1 MGAQE
6 LESRLIL
13 HRSNRPGDDVKDWTR
28 PHNHTASWK
37 AWGRTKQEIVALC
50 CHGPP
55 LQFMQEDVA
64 TDYVLQIARR
74 DVQLVRLQ
82 YRRPR
87 DGDHKDYRAVGRRRR
102 GTSRAK
108 DLA

>member
-1 MGAQE
+1 
-6 LESRLIL
+6 
-13 HRSNRPGDDVKDWTR
+13 
-28 PHNHTASWK
+28 
-37 AWGRTKQEIVALC
+37 
-50 CHGPP
+50 
-55 LQFMQEDVA
+55 MQEDVA

-82 YRRPR
+82 YRQPR